1 MKRIVDIHSFAFFFI
16 QLGAPYPVK
25 IGLSIHLFLY
35 SRNISQAYFFFF
47 SLFTR
52 ETRKKRGFSVAF
64 KARLRS
70 CRHQKTIRTFSTQR
84 LWDLHI

>member
-47 SLFTR
+47 RCLLERQEKNEGSLLLS
-52 ETRKKRGFSVAF
+52 K
-64 KARLRS
+64 L
-70 CRHQKTIRTFSTQR
+70 
-84 LWDLHI
+84 D